1 MKKVTVRA
9 HSNIAFVKYWGRKDE
24 VLRLPTNG
32 SISMNLSNLYTTT
45 TIEFDSSLTEDIV
58 VIDGSGVKGEKE
70 RVSRHLDRI
79 RSITQT
85 KTHARIE
92 TTNSFPAG
100 TGLSSSA
107 SGFAALTVAGL
118 KALNISLSEKET
130 TILARQ
136 GSGSACR
143 SIPDGFVEWMDGN
156 TSDSSFAHS
165 LYAPSHWNL
174 IDIVAVVSSVK
185 KDIPTSV
192 GQTFAQSSPFYEER
206 NRHMADK
213 IKECKALLAERDFN
227 KLGIFSER
235 EALEMH
241 AVMITSWPSLI
252 YWLPNTIVVMKHIQK
267 WRSEGLPVY
276 FTINTGQDIHVLCE
290 ESTADKVESML
301 KQIGGV
307 SRTIRNTPSKGT
319 YELSDHLF

>member
-58 VIDGSGVKGEKE
+58 VINGSGVKGEKE

-85 KTHARIE
+85 KTHARVE

-165 LYAPSHWNL
+165 LYAPFHWNL
-174 IDIVAVVSSVK
+174 VDIVAVVSSAK

-192 GQTFAQSSPFYEER
+192 GQTFAHSSPFYEER

-213 IKECKALLAERDFN
+213 IKECKTLLAERDFN

-267 WRSEGLPVY
+267 WRSEGLSVY

-301 KQIGGV
+301 KQIEGV
-307 SRTIRNTPSKGT
+307 SRTIRNMPSKGA